1 MPLENGKVLPPMF
14 PVSSTVR
21 SGMPVV
27 ALDELMRVVVS
38 LRADGSVDE
47 VVTEGKYDLICLF
60 KLSPEGPLE

>member
-1 MPLENGKVLPPMF
+1 MF

-27 ALDELMRVVVS
+27 GLDELMRLEVS

-47 VVTEGKYDLICLF
+47 VATEG
-60 KLSPEGPLE
+60 E

>member
-1 MPLENGKVLPPMF
+1 MASKLLPPMF
-14 PVSSTVR
+14 PVSSIVR

-27 ALDELMRVVVS
+27 ALEELMRVEVS

-47 VVTEGKYDLICLF
+47 VATEGEYDLICLF